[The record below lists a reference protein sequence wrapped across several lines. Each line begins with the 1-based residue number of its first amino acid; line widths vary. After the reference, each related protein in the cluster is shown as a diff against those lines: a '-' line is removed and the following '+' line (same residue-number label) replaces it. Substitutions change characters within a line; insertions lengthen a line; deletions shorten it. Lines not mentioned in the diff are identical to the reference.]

1 MINMQ
6 KSSFLEPLAEKFR
19 FPILLFLLFLFSSDS
34 AFSQDEPLFERD
46 SVAYHEF
53 VIDLLKELPKGH
65 KELVKVFEE
74 DFTDFWFEGNISEPQ
89 RDTVYGFTSRMM
101 KQRFLVYPTFYHYLK
116 SLKTMVRDEALF
128 SEWHSSIATLFIDEE
143 YDEVR
148 RLISS
153 TFLFFSDKSMYTNG
167 SINWKIKADTFHFA
181 HKPVPHFSL
190 ESAVL
195 KGFSDTD
202 TLRIRNTEGVFDIF
216 AQTWAGQGG
225 EVYWKRAGYA
235 PERIKTLLDSY
246 TIDLTKSYYDAD
258 SVTFFDE
265 KILDKPVNGKFRDGY
280 VYVFDSTDIWY
291 PQFVT
296 DEFFSLDSLVKNAI
310 LNGYLSYEGDKVL
323 VSSRRKTKAS
333 AAMQRN
339 DETYMSIYADKFF
352 IKSDRF
358 FASNTSV
365 SIYIGE
371 NDSIYHPSIR
381 FEYDPVN
388 DNLTLL
394 PKKGQS
400 KIIPYSNSYHKM
412 DMYCRMMEW
421 DIQDSIIRFREISG
435 MDKRGNAVF
444 ESYDF
449 YSKQRFYNIQLY
461 DKQNPLMLLNK
472 FMVKFKQR
480 EFHLSQFADFTD
492 YSEAEADLLM
502 LRLTA
507 LGFIIYDRDYKIVSV
522 KDKLLNYIK
531 AWYGTRDYDVMRF
544 VSKVKGKSNAE
555 LNLKNFDLEISG
567 IPVVYL
573 SDSQRVFIYPK
584 NNRIVM
590 KKDRD
595 FEFAGRL
602 IAGNLELFGQ
612 KGYFNYDAFNVD
624 LPTIDSMRISL
635 NTGTYSADGS
645 PYYQRINTVIEN
657 LDGNLQI
664 DKPDNKSGLK
674 PAPKYPILYSTKEA
688 SAFYDKYSRFVGV
701 YDRNRFEYHVKP
713 FTIDSVDN
721 FYPKTISFDGYLKSS
736 IFPDISEPL
745 MIQEDFSLGFKT
757 ATPEEGFPVYEGK
770 GYYQD
775 SISLSNQGLKGK
787 GKLSYLAANAVAE
800 DVIFFPDSTNG
811 LISDFHLKEMT
822 QPTQYPLV
830 QVESA
835 KMRWLQNQ
843 DSMIVYEPLRPFV
856 LYQNQVELNGLIAL
870 TPDALKG
877 KGVAGY
883 DLASVNS
890 DEFSF
895 RNTDFFAETSDVE
908 FATADRSGVALR
920 LENYDAFV
928 DVATKAGEFL
938 SEEQESQITFPY
950 NQYLS
955 YLNEIAW
962 DVNDKLLEMN
972 VSDISDLSYIDT
984 LDYTEIVDEELSGAK
999 FVSTKK
1005 EQDSLQFFALKAKY
1019 NLRMN
1024 LIEAERVKYINVA
1037 DAAIFPF
1044 EEKLRIGQNA
1054 AIETLEKAK
1063 ILTSTE
1069 NKAHF
1074 FEDATVDLQSRN
1086 QFKGSGTYKFEDGAG
1101 QPFDVYF
1108 ADLHVEEKETVGE
1121 ANISVDDEFRL
1132 SPRFDYYGPLKLW
1145 GGDSLLSY
1153 DGYFRIEEG
1162 NCRYQKSNW
1171 VKFVDM
1177 LDPKEIGI
1185 FVDHPIKTTYDAE
1198 PLYASLQFSPSL
1210 QTIYPLFF
1218 SPERIENDYPLW
1230 KIDGEL
1236 SYHES
1241 EEKYRITERAPT
1253 TPDSLKRYLEYFP
1266 SSCEYRGLASIDFGV
1281 LYGRMDIEPHGAFV
1295 YDATGEDFEMRSVL
1309 NADFLFS
1316 ENALKMMADS
1326 LSMYDL
1332 DRVNPKGD
1340 WFDKSMAQVLSGPQL
1355 RTVLDEINLYGL
1367 IRNIPEPMV
1376 KTMFFTDLTFKWN
1389 PQLQSFI
1396 SAGELGLGNIGDI
1409 AFGRFVDGVIEIQ
1422 PTPDG
1427 GNMNIYIEPDEGV
1440 WYFFTYSGTLMEALS
1455 SDQAFNTEIGEI
1467 KRSKRYIP
1475 AKDGKKKYQYDLSG
1489 TNLKEFFLQRISDAG
1504 VRF

>member
-1 MINMQ
+1 MNMH
-6 KSSFLEPLAEKFR
+6 KSSFKEPMAELFR
-19 FPILLFLLFLFSSDS
+19 FPILLFLFVLFFSDT
-34 AFSQDEPLFERD
+34 AFAQDEPLFERD

-53 VIDLLKELPKGH
+53 VIDMMKKLPKEH
-65 KELVKVFEE
+65 KERVKVFEE
-74 DFTDFWFEGNISEPQ
+74 EFSGFWFGGNLTETQ
-89 RDTVYGFTSRMM
+89 RDTVYGFTNRMM
-101 KQRFLVYPTFYHYLK
+101 KQRFMVYPTFYHYLK
-116 SLKTMVRDEALF
+116 SLETLVHDETLF
-128 SEWHSSIATLFIDEE
+128 SEWHSSVATLFIDEK

-148 RLISS
+148 RLISAS
-153 TFLFFSDKSMYTNG
+153 FLFFSDKSMYRKS
-167 SINWKIKADTFHFA
+167 SINWKLEADTFRF
-181 HKPVPHFSL
+181 VPDPFPGFRA

-202 TLRIRNTEGVFDIF
+202 TMRIRNTEGVFDIL

-235 PERIKTLLDSY
+235 PQRIKTLLNSY
-246 TIDLTKSYYDAD
+246 SIDLTKSYYDAD
-258 SVTFFDE
+258 SVAFYDN
-265 KILDKPVNGKFRDGY
+265 KILDNPVSGKFRDGY
-280 VYVFDSTDIWY
+280 VYVFDSADIRY

-323 VSSRRKTKAS
+323 VSSKRKTKAS
-333 AAMQRN
+333 ADMRRN
-339 DETYMSIYADKFF
+339 DETYMSIYGDKFF

-358 FASNTSV
+358 FARNTSV
-365 SIYIGE
+365 SVYIGE

-394 PKKGQS
+394 PRKGQS

-421 DIQDSIIRFREISG
+421 DIQDSILRFSELPG

-472 FMVKFKQR
+472 FMVNYKQR

-502 LRLTA
+502 MRLA
-507 LGFIIYDRDYKIVSV
+507 AQGFVIYDRKYKIVSV

-531 AWYGTRDYDVMRF
+531 AWYGMRDYDVMHF
-544 VSKVKGKSNAE
+544 VSNVEGKSNAE
-555 LNLKNFDLEISG
+555 LNLKNFDLEIRG

-624 LPTIDSMRISL
+624 LPTIDSMRINLS
-635 NTGTYSADGS
+635 TGTYNPDGS

-674 PAPKYPILYSTKEA
+674 PAPKYPILNSTQEA
-688 SAFYDKYSRFVGV
+688 SAFYDKYSKFVGV

-721 FYPKTISFDGYLKSS
+721 FNPKTISFDGYLESS

-757 ATPEEGFPVYEGK
+757 TTPKEGFDVYDGK
-770 GYYQD
+770 GTYQD

-787 GKLSYLAANAVAE
+787 GKLNYLAADAVAE

-843 DSMIVYEPLRPFV
+843 DSMIVYEPLRPFAM
-856 LYQNQVELNGLIAL
+856 YQNQVELNGLIAL

-908 FATADRSGVALR
+908 LATADRSGVAVR

-955 YLNEIAW
+955 YLNEISW
-962 DVNDKLLEMN
+962 DVSDKLLEMN
-972 VSDISDLSYIDT
+972 VSDISDLSYLDT
-984 LDYTEIVDEELSGAK
+984 LDYTEIVDEELAGAK

-1019 NLRMN
+1019 DLRMN
-1024 LIEAERVKYINVA
+1024 LIEAEKVKYINVA

-1044 EEKLRIGQNA
+1044 DEKLRIGQNA

-1063 ILTSTE
+1063 ILTSTA

-1086 QFKGSGTYKFEDGAG
+1086 QFKGSGTYQFEDGAG
-1101 QPFDVYF
+1101 EPFDVYF
-1108 ADLHVEEKETVGE
+1108 ADLHVEEKETVGV

-1132 SPRFDYYGPLKLW
+1132 SPRFDYYGPLKLQ

-1153 DGYFRIEEG
+1153 DGYFRIDAG

-1171 VKFVDM
+1171 VKFVDK
-1177 LDPKEIGI
+1177 LDPKEIEI
-1185 FVDHPIKTTYDAE
+1185 FVDHPITDTSDAQ

-1210 QTIYPLFF
+1210 RTIYPLFF

-1241 EEKYRITERAPT
+1241 EGKYRVTERAPA
-1253 TPDSLKRYLEYFP
+1253 TPDSLKRYLEYDP
-1266 SSCEYRGLASIDFGV
+1266 STCEYRGLASIDFGV
-1281 LYGRMDIEPHGAFV
+1281 LYGRMNIEPHGEFV
-1295 YDATGEDFEMRSVL
+1295 YDAANEDFGMRSVL
-1309 NADFLFS
+1309 KADFLFS
-1316 ENALKMMADS
+1316 KNALKMMADS

-1332 DRVNPKGD
+1332 DRVNPDGD
-1340 WFDKSMAQVLSGPQL
+1340 WFERAVAQVLSKAQL
-1355 RTVLDEINLYGL
+1355 NTVLDEINLSGL
-1367 IRNIPEPMV
+1367 IRNIPKPMA
-1376 KTMFFTDLTFKWN
+1376 KTMFFTDVTFEWN
-1389 PQLQSFI
+1389 HELQSFI
-1396 SAGELGLGNIGDI
+1396 AAGKLGLGNIGDI
-1409 AFGRFVDGVIEIQ
+1409 SFGRFVNGVIEIQ
-1422 PTPDG
+1422 PTSDG
-1427 GNMNIYIEPDEGV
+1427 GNMNIYIEPDDGV

-1455 SDQAFNTEIGEI
+1455 SDQAFNIEIDET

-1475 AKDGKKKYQYDLSG
+1475 AKEGKKKYQYDLSG
-1489 TNLKEFFLQRISDAG
+1489 TNLKEFFLQRIGDAG